1 MISKFTKMFLFLL
14 ASILLSYTVQVA
26 SVSAAGPIAVE
37 VNGRPVSFSRQPVV
51 MGGTV
56 MVPMR
61 GIFEALSAKVFWDPV
76 EKLISVS
83 APGANGVS
91 LRVGSD
97 KAVVGSELVRLPRP
111 ACLVDGSTMVPLR
124 FVGESLGADV
134 SWDPV
139 ARLVRVNGGP
149 RPAPQELP
157 APTPVVRDN
166 PFTMEKLRAVVE
178 STPVDPA
185 VAEFRA
191 RVTPRESGKD
201 SIATKYFD
209 IFYPRGNAVARSYAE
224 EIAKYADTLYAFLV
238 EVYGRQVPMDL
249 FIDEPPHGDKFISGK
264 HSQEE
269 VAAYV
274 FITEEHTRHPGSAV
288 TTAIHEFHHGFFST
302 VNNDL
307 DKEDD
312 PLNFFVDEGVARM
325 IAGIYT
331 EDAFK
336 DKEPGVYWDNWTLGF
351 ESYARHYSHENV
363 VWPSWEESARVLR
376 GNNWGSRDP
385 AVRDCRDTV
394 VLAWIYLYEA
404 YGHEK
409 FCELLRTAGGDGYEE
424 DIERV
429 YGKGLAELE
438 GEFRDA
444 IGKGFKIAVAP
455 RSE

>member
-14 ASILLSYTVQVA
+14 AAILLSYTFQVA

-37 VNGRPVSFSRQPVV
+37 VNGKPVSFSRQPVV
-51 MGGTV
+51 IGGTV

-139 ARLVRVNGGP
+139 ARLVRVNGAP
-149 RPAPQELP
+149 RP

-166 PFTMEKLRAVVE
+166 PFTMEKLRTVVE

-185 VAEFRA
+185 IAEFRA

-238 EVYGRQVPMDL
+238 EVYGRQVPVDL
-249 FIDEPPHGDKFISGK
+249 YIGEAHEEGRIKEGDVRRLELATF
-264 HSQEE
+264 
-269 VAAYV
+269 V
-274 FITEEHTRHPGSAV
+274 FINEEHTNHPGSAV
-288 TTAIHEFHHGFFST
+288 TSTIHEIHHNFFSV
-302 VNNDL
+302 VNNDWE
-307 DKEDD
+307 KEDD
-312 PLNFFVDEGVARM
+312 PLSFFVDEGVARM

-336 DKEPGVYWDNWTLGF
+336 DKQPGVYWDNWTLGF
-351 ESYARHYSHENV
+351 GSYARDYSHENV

-385 AVRDCRDTV
+385 AVRLCRDTV
-394 VLAWIYLYEA
+394 VLSWIYLYEA
-404 YGHEK
+404 YGPDK
-409 FCELLRTAGGDGYEE
+409 FCELLRTAGSRGYKEA
-424 DIERV
+424 IERV